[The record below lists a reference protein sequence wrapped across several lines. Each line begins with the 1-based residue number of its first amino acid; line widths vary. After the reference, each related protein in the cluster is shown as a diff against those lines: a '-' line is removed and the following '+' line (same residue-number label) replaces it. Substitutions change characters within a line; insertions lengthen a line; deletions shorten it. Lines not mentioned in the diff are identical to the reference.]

1 LTTAK
6 VRPARLHDARHT
18 AATVLMVILRVPVR
32 AAMDI
37 MGWSEASMATRYS
50 HMPDELRHEYAGQ
63 VGGLLWAA
71 EEVADGQ
78 LGNDHRDALQQ
89 LAATLPEP
97 WRTRVTELLRPDDDD
112 GLRGALVPA

>member
-1 LTTAK
+1 MI
-6 VRPARLHDARHT
+6 RPASHPDL
-18 AATVLMVILRVPVR
+18 PVR
-32 AAMDI
+32 GPPTRRVTSSHGDL
-37 MGWSEASMATRYS
+37 ATRYS

-63 VGGLLWAA
+63 VGDLLWAA

-112 GLRGALVPA
+112 GLSGALVPA